1 MNHPLRPSAAPPGER
16 ALRTGAA
23 GSAQAARAGRS
34 RPNLIGQWPR
44 LAAGAL
50 VVAAMATALS
60 GCVALAG
67 GAMIGGASL
76 AVDRRTTGTQ
86 IDDQS
91 IEFEASNAISQAIG
105 DRGHVSAT
113 SYNRVVLLTGEVPD
127 QADRDKVD
135 KAVRALTKATGVVNE
150 LAIAPAASLSTQSND
165 ALITAA
171 VKAAFLNERD
181 LQVASIKVITER
193 NTVYLMGL
201 VTETEGRRAA
211 EVTRGVSGVRK
222 VIKVFQT
229 ITPDE
234 LAALPIP
241 PDSAKPAASA
251 PAK

>member
-1 MNHPLRPSAAPPGER
+1 MNHPHRHSTAQ
-16 ALRTGAA
+16 RTGAA
-23 GSAQAARAGRS
+23 ASAQAARSERS
-34 RPNLIGQWPR
+34 MHRGHGLSLR
-44 LAAGAL
+44 LAAGVLAG
-50 VVAAMATALS
+50 AAMVAALS

-86 IDDQS
+86 IDDQG
-91 IEFEASNAISQAIG
+91 IEMEASNAITQAIG

-150 LAIAPAASLSTQSND
+150 LAIAPSASLSTQSND
-165 ALITAA
+165 SLITAA
-171 VKAAFLNERD
+171 VKAAFLNERE

-211 EVTRGVSGVRK
+211 EVARGVSGVRK

-241 PDSAKPAASA
+241 PDAAKPAASA